1 MPGVTAVTPGI
12 LRAAPFLRFRE
23 RVLMTDS
30 SGGVPQAFLLRPR
43 TRRATRLTILS
54 AGLLLLGAGAAWAQ
68 QYDHGDPTS
77 EEQMVL
83 EIINRARANPDAEG
97 ARLAGPS
104 PNGIP
109 GGNIR
114 EGMTLS
120 NPALVAPRPPLAMNK
135 DLLASARAHSIDL
148 STHRYCAHEP
158 QTARAQTWDQRIAC
172 FGYNWN
178 VPGGKTGENIAASG
192 GDAAEALEDLLMIDV
207 NYPERRHRRNLLDVW
222 DPAENP
228 YRE

>member
-77 EEQMVL
+77 DEQMVL

-120 NPALVAPRPPLAMNK
+120 DPALVAPRPPLAMNK
-135 DLLASARAHSIDL
+135 YLLASARAHSIDMW
-148 STHRYCAHEP
+148 TRRYFAHDTKAP
-158 QTARAQTWDQRIAC
+158 PTQTWDQRITG

-178 VPGGKTGENIAASG
+178 VAGGKAGENIAAG
-192 GDAAEALEDLLMIDV
+192 GSDRAAALEDLLMTDD
-207 NYPERRHRRNLLDVW
+207 NFPERGHRRNLLDVW
-222 DPAENP
+222 DP
-228 YRE
+228 